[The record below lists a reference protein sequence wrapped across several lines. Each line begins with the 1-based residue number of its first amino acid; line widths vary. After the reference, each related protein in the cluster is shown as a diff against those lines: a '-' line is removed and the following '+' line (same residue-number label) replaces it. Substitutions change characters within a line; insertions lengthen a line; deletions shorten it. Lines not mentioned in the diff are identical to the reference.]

1 MTQRKGIVLTG
12 DGDLAVTNGHLQIGD
27 TLLQDASLILG
38 LTQGDLKE
46 DPLCG
51 ANLLRHIRG
60 QADRTAIERTVK
72 IQLERAGIDY
82 EEVKEQL
89 TLKLNNHEE
98 SN

>member
-12 DGDLAVTNGHLQIGD
+12 DGDLTVTNGHLQIGD

-51 ANLLRHIRG
+51 ANLMRHIRG
-60 QADRTAIERTVK
+60 KADRTQVDRTVK
-72 IQLERAGIDY
+72 IQLQRAGIDY
-82 EEVKEQL
+82 EEVKEKL
-89 TLKLNNHEE
+89 ILKINEHEE

>member
-1 MTQRKGIVLTG
+1 MTQRKGILLTG
-12 DGDLAVTNGHLQIGD
+12 DGDLDIVNGHLQIGD
-27 TLLQDASLILG
+27 TLLQDTSLILG
-38 LTQGDLKE
+38 ITQGDLKE

-60 QADRTAIERTVK
+60 KTERTAIERTVK

-89 TLKLNNHEE
+89 TIKFNNHEK

>member
-1 MTQRKGIVLTG
+1 MTG
-12 DGDLAVTNGHLQIGD
+12 DSDLSVTNGHLQIGD

-38 LTQGDLKE
+38 ITQGDLKE

-60 QADRTAIERTVK
+60 KADRTQVDRTVK
-72 IQLERAGIDY
+72 IQLQRAGIDY

-89 TLKLNNHEE
+89 TLKINNHEE